1 MIINL
6 IRGKGK
12 IIAISSLVLIIAG
25 VILII
30 AFQGEMS
37 SPVIKGNIIIY
48 TSVPST
54 IVESIEQEFQ
64 EDYPEVDVE
73 IFRAGTSII
82 ITKDDEYENP
92 CCR

>member
-1 MIINL
+1 MIKNL

-12 IIAISSLVLIIAG
+12 IIAISSMVLIIAG
-25 VILII
+25 GILII
-30 AFQGEMS
+30 AFLGEIS
-37 SPVIKGNIIIY
+37 PPVIKGNIRIY

-54 IVESIEQEFQ
+54 IVESIKQEFQ
-64 EDYPEVDVE
+64 EDYSEVDVK

-92 CCR
+92 CC

>member
-1 MIINL
+1 MIKNL

-12 IIAISSLVLIIAG
+12 IITNSSLVLIIAG
-25 VILII
+25 GILII
-30 AFQGEMS
+30 AFLGEIS
-37 SPVIKGNIIIY
+37 SPVIKGNIRIY

-54 IVESIEQEFQ
+54 IVESIKQEFQ
-64 EDYPEVDVE
+64 EDYSEVDVK

-92 CCR
+92 CC